1 MAYDHTRGE
10 VYRDTRGEVTPGH
23 YANIADQVDAV
34 FLKSPIDPV
43 ALAYSA
49 YSRAAQEVNSMPPA
63 ERSEEM
69 RAKVESLARDAHEAA
84 ADANEELV
92 HD

>member
-1 MAYDHTRGE
+1 
-10 VYRDTRGEVTPGH
+10 
-23 YANIADQVDAV
+23 
-34 FLKSPIDPV
+34 
-43 ALAYSA
+43 
-49 YSRAAQEVNSMPPA
+49 MPPA